1 MKKRIINIIVVL
13 LGVLMVLIIGCE
25 TTSTVHHYHYTI
37 SDGHGGLPLN
47 HPSRQAMP

>member
-1 MKKRIINIIVVL
+1 MTKRIINIIVLL

-25 TTSTVHHYHYTI
+25 TTSTVYHYHYTM
-37 SDGHGGLPLN
+37 SGNHGGLPLN